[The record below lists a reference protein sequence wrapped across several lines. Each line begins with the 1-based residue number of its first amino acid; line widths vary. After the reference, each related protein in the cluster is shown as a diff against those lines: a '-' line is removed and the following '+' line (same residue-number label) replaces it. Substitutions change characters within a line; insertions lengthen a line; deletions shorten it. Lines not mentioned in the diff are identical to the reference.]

1 MNNMDRNICRTA
13 VPAII
18 GAIVAWVTKEWAK
31 LPANDLM
38 YLTPLATTAYYTTV
52 RFAEEK
58 FPKASWLLGCLP
70 VKHEVPVVPEPV
82 APEPVAR
89 KPRAKAAPKA

>member
-18 GAIVAWVTKEWAK
+18 GAVVAWVTKEWMK

-38 YLTPLATTAYYTTV
+38 YLTPVATTAYYTAV

-58 FPKASWLLGCLP
+58 FPKASWLLGCFQSRL
-70 VKHEVPVVPEPV
+70 HQHQ
-82 APEPVAR
+82 
-89 KPRAKAAPKA
+89 

>member
-38 YLTPLATTAYYTTV
+38 YLTPLATTAYYTAV
-52 RFAEEK
+52 RLAEEK

-70 VKHEVPVVPEPV
+70 VKAVPAPVVDIQATGTVTP
-82 APEPVAR
+82 
-89 KPRAKAAPKA
+89 PKA

>member
-18 GAIVAWVTKEWAK
+18 GAVVAWVTKEWMT

-38 YLTPLATTAYYTTV
+38 YLTPLATTAYYTAV

-70 VKHEVPVVPEPV
+70 VKPAEPVVET
-82 APEPVAR
+82 PVAR
-89 KPRAKAAPKA
+89 KPRKKAEPKA

>member
-18 GAIVAWVTKEWAK
+18 GAIVAWVTKEWAT
-31 LPANDLM
+31 LPSADLM
-38 YLTPLATTAYYTTV
+38 YLTPLATTAYYTAI

-58 FPKASWLLGCLP
+58 WPKASWLLGCLP
-70 VKHEVPVVPEPV
+70 VK
-82 APEPVAR
+82 
-89 KPRAKAAPKA
+89 AAPTEIQATGVVTPPKP

>member
-38 YLTPLATTAYYTTV
+38 YLTPLATTAYYTAI
-52 RFAEEK
+52 RFAE
-58 FPKASWLLGCLP
+58 
-70 VKHEVPVVPEPV
+70 
-82 APEPVAR
+82 
-89 KPRAKAAPKA
+89 

>member
-13 VPAII
+13 VPAIV
-18 GAIVAWVTKEWAK
+18 GAIVAWITKEWMT

-38 YLTPLATTAYYTTV
+38 YLTPIATTAYYTAV

-58 FPKASWLLGCLP
+58 FPKASWFLGCLP
-70 VKHEVPVVPEPV
+70 VKPEVPVTPEPV
-82 APEPVAR
+82 VN
-89 KPRAKAAPKA
+89 KPRAKAEPKA

>member
-13 VPAII
+13 VPAIV

-38 YLTPLATTAYYTTV
+38 YLTPLATTAYYTAV

-70 VKHEVPVVPEPV
+70 VKLEVPVTPEPV
-82 APEPVAR
+82 VR

>member
-1 MNNMDRNICRTA
+1 MNNMDRNICPA
-13 VPAII
+13 VPAIV
-18 GAIVAWVTKEWAK
+18 GAVVAWVTKEWAK

-38 YLTPLATTAYYTTV
+38 YLTPLATTAYYTAV

-70 VKHEVPVVPEPV
+70 VKAAP
-82 APEPVAR
+82 APELTVQATGTVTP
-89 KPRAKAAPKA
+89 PKA

>member
-13 VPAII
+13 VPAIV
-18 GAIVAWVTKEWAK
+18 GAVVAWVTKEWAK

-38 YLTPLATTAYYTTV
+38 YLTPLATTAYYTAI

-70 VKHEVPVVPEPV
+70 VKAAP
-82 APEPVAR
+82 APEITVQATGTVTP
-89 KPRAKAAPKA
+89 PKA

>member
-18 GAIVAWVTKEWAK
+18 GAVVAYVVKLWAK
-31 LPANDLM
+31 MPAADLA
-38 YLTPLATTAYYTTV
+38 YLTPIATTVYYTAV
-52 RFAEEK
+52 RFLEEK

-70 VKHEVPVVPEPV
+70 VKAAP
-82 APEPVAR
+82 APEVKVQATGTVTP
-89 KPRAKAAPKA
+89 PKA